1 MAGIA
6 AIPNSGKPKALIY
19 TPVGRDAWV
28 ARSLVDEAGFVSIA
42 ATDLPMFASSL
53 SDDVALGVLTEEAV
67 RSSDL
72 KPIAAWVSAQPS
84 WSDLPFIVLTTRGG
98 GPERNPAAARLS
110 EVLGNVTFLER
121 PFHATSFISV
131 ARTALKGRLRQYE
144 ARVRLEAL
152 GEGERRLQTAL
163 AAGRLGAWEL
173 ELSSMALSA
182 SATCKA
188 IFGRRPDDDVTRD
201 DLIASIHPEDR
212 DLVLARLRQTIDTG
226 RDYSIEH
233 RTIWPDGS
241 LHWTE
246 VHAQLYSDRYG
257 SARKLVGV
265 CSDTT
270 VRKTIEENLRRLNEN
285 LEERVRERTKEVN
298 AAHQTLLEEVAQR
311 ERAEEQLRQSQKMEA
326 IGQLTG
332 GVAHDFN
339 NLLMVVLG
347 NLELLGKHV
356 AGDAEATRL
365 VDGAIQGARR
375 GAALTQRLL
384 AFARQQDLQVKPVD
398 LTELVSGMKD
408 LLRRSVGSSIS
419 IETILPATLPPALV
433 DANQLELAL
442 LNLAV
447 NARDAMPD
455 GGTLSISLREE
466 QVAGDDG
473 VLGKG
478 AYLVLAVA
486 DSGTGMD
493 AETLKKAVDPF
504 FSTKELGK
512 GTGLGLSMIHG
523 LAVQLNGA
531 LRLKSEFGIGTTAE
545 LWLPATERRPE
556 RAIEAELPVPQAA
569 SRLKI
574 LLVDDDALIAM
585 SSVDMLEDLGHEVV
599 EANSGAQAL
608 ELISSGQHFD
618 LVITDY
624 SMPGMTGAQLAQAAR
639 DIYPA
644 LPIVLATGY
653 ADLPAGTDIDLPRLA
668 KPYDQAQLAKEI
680 AKAMA
685 SETAPL
691 LRSGVD
697 AGGSK
702 PRLSKANDVSDEIG
716 DGACVV

>member
-6 AIPNSGKPKALIY
+6 AIPNSSKPKALIY
-19 TPVGRDAWV
+19 APAGRDAWV
-28 ARSLVDEAGFVSIA
+28 ARSLVDEAGLTSIA
-42 ATDLPMFASSL
+42 AADLSMFASSL
-53 SDDVALGVLTEEAV
+53 SDDIALGVLTEEAV

-84 WSDLPFIVLTTRGG
+84 WSDLPFIVLTIRGG

-144 ARVRLEAL
+144 ARARLEAL
-152 GEGERRLQTAL
+152 SEGERRLQTAL

-173 ELSSMALSA
+173 ELSSMALFA

-188 IFGRRPDDDVTRD
+188 VFGRAPDDEVTRN
-201 DLIASIHPEDR
+201 DLIASIHPDDR
-212 DLVLARLRQTIDTG
+212 DIVLARLRRTIDTG
-226 RDYSIEH
+226 LDYSIEH

-246 VHAQLYSDRYG
+246 VHAQLYTDRYG

-270 VRKTIEENLRRLNEN
+270 ARKTIEENLRRLNEN
-285 LEERVRERTKEVN
+285 LEERVRERTREVN

-347 NLELLGKHV
+347 NLELLGKHA
-356 AGDAEATRL
+356 AGDAKATRL
-365 VDGAIQGARR
+365 IDGALQGARR

-398 LTELVSGMKD
+398 LAELVSGMND

-419 IETILPATLPPALV
+419 IETMLPATLPPALV

-455 GGTLSISLREE
+455 GGTLSISLRQE
-466 QVAGDDG
+466 QVGGNNGD
-473 VLGKG
+473 LGEG
-478 AYLVLAVA
+478 TYLVLAVA

-504 FSTKELGK
+504 FSTKEIGK

-531 LRLKSEFGIGTTAE
+531 LLLTSELGVGTTAE

-556 RAIEAELPVPQAA
+556 RPAEAELPVAQAA

-585 SSVDMLEDLGHEVV
+585 SSVDMLEDLGHEVI
-599 EANSGAQAL
+599 EANSGLQAL
-608 ELISSGQHFD
+608 ELIRSGQHFD
-618 LVITDY
+618 LIITDY

-639 DIYPA
+639 DIHPA
-644 LPIVLATGY
+644 VPIVLATGY
-653 ADLPAGTDIDLPRLA
+653 ADLPAGTDIDLPRLG
-668 KPYDQAQLAKEI
+668 KPYNQAQLAKEI

-685 SETAPL
+685 GETAAT
-691 LRSGVD
+691 LRSGSD
-697 AGGSK
+697 AAGLE
-702 PRLSKANDVSDEIG
+702 PRLSKADDVSDEIG

>member
-1 MAGIA
+1 
-6 AIPNSGKPKALIY
+6 
-19 TPVGRDAWV
+19 
-28 ARSLVDEAGFVSIA
+28 
-42 ATDLPMFASSL
+42 
-53 SDDVALGVLTEEAV
+53 
-67 RSSDL
+67 
-72 KPIAAWVSAQPS
+72 
-84 WSDLPFIVLTTRGG
+84 
-98 GPERNPAAARLS
+98 
-110 EVLGNVTFLER
+110 
-121 PFHATSFISV
+121 
-131 ARTALKGRLRQYE
+131 
-144 ARVRLEAL
+144 
-152 GEGERRLQTAL
+152 
-163 AAGRLGAWEL
+163 
-173 ELSSMALSA
+173 
-182 SATCKA
+182 
-188 IFGRRPDDDVTRD
+188 
-201 DLIASIHPEDR
+201 
-212 DLVLARLRQTIDTG
+212 
-226 RDYSIEH
+226 
-233 RTIWPDGS
+233 
-241 LHWTE
+241 
-246 VHAQLYSDRYG
+246 
-257 SARKLVGV
+257 
-265 CSDTT
+265 
-270 VRKTIEENLRRLNEN
+270 
-285 LEERVRERTKEVN
+285 
-298 AAHQTLLEEVAQR
+298 
-311 ERAEEQLRQSQKMEA
+311 
-326 IGQLTG
+326 
-332 GVAHDFN
+332 
-339 NLLMVVLG
+339 
-347 NLELLGKHV
+347 
-356 AGDAEATRL
+356 
-365 VDGAIQGARR
+365 
-375 GAALTQRLL
+375 
-384 AFARQQDLQVKPVD
+384 
-398 LTELVSGMKD
+398 MKD

-455 GGTLSISLREE
+455 GGTLSISLRDA

-473 VLGKG
+473 TLDKG

-531 LRLKSEFGIGTTAE
+531 LRLTSELGVGTTAE
-545 LWLPATERRPE
+545 LWLPATEQRPE
-556 RAIEAELPVPQAA
+556 RVIEAELPVPQAA

-685 SETAPL
+685 SETIQL
-691 LRSGVD
+691 LRSGSG
-697 AGGSK
+697 ARGSAPIV
-702 PRLSKANDVSDEIG
+702 PRVLS
-716 DGACVV
+716 GAQRTL

>member
-1 MAGIA
+1 M
-6 AIPNSGKPKALIY
+6 
-19 TPVGRDAWV
+19 T
-28 ARSLVDEAGFVSIA
+28 DEAGLSSIA
-42 ATDLPMFASSL
+42 VADLNLFASSL
-53 SDDVALGVLTEEAV
+53 DDDVAVGVLTEEAV
-67 RSSDL
+67 RGSDL
-72 KPIAAWVSAQPS
+72 TPVAAWVAAQPS
-84 WSDLPFIVLTTRGG
+84 WSDLPFIVLTQRGG
-98 GPERNPAAARLS
+98 GPEQNPAAARLS

-121 PFHATSFISV
+121 PFHATSFVSI

-144 ARVRLEAL
+144 ARTRLEAL
-152 GEGERRLQTAL
+152 SEGERRLQTAL

-173 ELSSMALSA
+173 ELSSMALTA

-188 IFGRRPDDDVTRD
+188 VFGRGPDDDVTRD
-201 DLIASIHPEDR
+201 DLIASIHPDDR
-212 DLVLARLRQTIDTG
+212 DFVLERLRQTIDTG
-226 RDYSIEH
+226 RDYSLEH

-246 VHAQLYSDRYG
+246 VHAQLYADRYG

-270 VRKTIEENLRRLNEN
+270 ARKTIEENLRRLNEN
-285 LEERVRERTKEVN
+285 LEERVRERTREVN

-347 NLELLGKHV
+347 NLELLGKYV
-356 AGDAEATRL
+356 AGDAKATRL
-365 VDGAIQGARR
+365 VDGAVQGARR

-398 LTELVSGMKD
+398 LGDLVTGMND
-408 LLRRSVGSSIS
+408 LLRRSVGSSVS

-447 NARDAMPD
+447 NARDAMPA
-455 GGTLSISLREE
+455 GGTLRISLRQER
-466 QVAGDDG
+466 VAG
-473 VLGKG
+473 KG
-478 AYLVLAVA
+478 GDLNEGNYLVLAVA
-486 DSGTGMD
+486 DCGTGMD

-531 LRLKSEFGIGTTAE
+531 LLLTSELGVGTTAE
-545 LWLPATERRPE
+545 LWLPATEQRPE
-556 RAIEAELPVPQAA
+556 QANEAALPDSDTAP
-569 SRLKI
+569 RLKI

-599 EANSGAQAL
+599 EANSGLEAL
-608 ELISSGQHFD
+608 ELIRNGQPFD

-624 SMPGMTGAQLAQAAR
+624 SMPGMTGAQLAEAAR
-639 DIYPA
+639 DILPA

-668 KPYDQAQLAKEI
+668 KPYNQAQLAKEI
-680 AKAMA
+680 SKAVAAEAAPVPRSGSGAGASGSRLAKADD
-685 SETAPL
+685 
-691 LRSGVD
+691 RC
-697 AGGSK
+697 
-702 PRLSKANDVSDEIG
+702 DEIG

>member
-1 MAGIA
+1 
-6 AIPNSGKPKALIY
+6 
-19 TPVGRDAWV
+19 
-28 ARSLVDEAGFVSIA
+28 
-42 ATDLPMFASSL
+42 MFASSL
-53 SDDVALGVLTEEAV
+53 SEDIALGVLTEEAV

-84 WSDLPFIVLTTRGG
+84 WSDLPFIVLTIRGG

-144 ARVRLEAL
+144 ARARLEAL

-188 IFGRRPDDDVTRD
+188 VFGRGADDDVTRD
-201 DLIASIHPEDR
+201 DLIASIHPDDR
-212 DLVLARLRQTIDTG
+212 DGVLASLRRTIDTG
-226 RDYSIEH
+226 HDYSIEH

-246 VHAQLYSDRYG
+246 VHAQLYTDRYG

-270 VRKTIEENLRRLNEN
+270 ARKTIEENLRRLNEN
-285 LEERVRERTKEVN
+285 LEERVRERTREVN

-356 AGDAEATRL
+356 AGDAKAMRL
-365 VDGAIQGARR
+365 IDGALQGARR

-398 LTELVSGMKD
+398 LAELVSGMND
-408 LLRRSVGSSIS
+408 LLRRSVGSSVS
-419 IETILPATLPPALV
+419 IETMLPATLPPALV

-466 QVAGDDG
+466 QVAGNGGD
-473 VLGKG
+473 LGEG

-531 LRLKSEFGIGTTAE
+531 LLLTSQLGVGTTAE

-556 RAIEAELPVPQAA
+556 RLAEAEFTVPQAA

-599 EANSGAQAL
+599 EANSGSEAL
-608 ELISSGQHFD
+608 ELIRGGQHFD

-624 SMPGMTGAQLAQAAR
+624 SMPGMTGAQLAEAAR
-639 DIYPA
+639 DILPA

-653 ADLPAGTDIDLPRLA
+653 ADLPAGTDIDLPRLG
-668 KPYDQAQLAKEI
+668 KPYNQAQLAREI
-680 AKAMA
+680 SKAMA
-685 SETAPL
+685 GEAVPVP
-691 LRSGVD
+691 RS
-697 AGGSK
+697 ASGGGASGH
-702 PRLSKANDVSDEIG
+702 RLSKPDDISDEIG

>member
-1 MAGIA
+1 
-6 AIPNSGKPKALIY
+6 L
-19 TPVGRDAWV
+19 T
-28 ARSLVDEAGFVSIA
+28 DEAGLSSIA
-42 ATDLPMFASSL
+42 VADLNLFASSL
-53 SDDVALGVLTEEAV
+53 DDDVAVGVLTEEAV
-67 RSSDL
+67 RGSDL
-72 KPIAAWVSAQPS
+72 TPVAAWVAAQPS
-84 WSDLPFIVLTTRGG
+84 WSDLPFIVLTQRGG
-98 GPERNPAAARLS
+98 GPEQNPAAARLS

-121 PFHATSFISV
+121 PFHATSFVSI

-144 ARVRLEAL
+144 ARTRLEAL
-152 GEGERRLQTAL
+152 SEGERRLQTAL

-173 ELSSMALSA
+173 ELSSMALTA

-188 IFGRRPDDDVTRD
+188 VFGRGPDDDVTRD
-201 DLIASIHPEDR
+201 DLIASIHPDDR
-212 DLVLARLRQTIDTG
+212 DFVLERLRQTIDTG
-226 RDYSIEH
+226 RDYSLEH

-246 VHAQLYSDRYG
+246 VHAQLYADRYG

-270 VRKTIEENLRRLNEN
+270 ARKTIEENLRRLNEN
-285 LEERVRERTKEVN
+285 LEERVRERTREVN

-347 NLELLGKHV
+347 NLELLGKYV
-356 AGDAEATRL
+356 AGDAKATRL
-365 VDGAIQGARR
+365 VDGAVQGARR

-398 LTELVSGMKD
+398 LGDLVTGMND
-408 LLRRSVGSSIS
+408 LLRRSVGSSVS

-447 NARDAMPD
+447 NARDAMPA
-455 GGTLSISLREE
+455 GGTLRISLRQER
-466 QVAGDDG
+466 VAG
-473 VLGKG
+473 KG
-478 AYLVLAVA
+478 GDLNEGNYLVLAVA
-486 DSGTGMD
+486 DCGTGMD

-531 LRLKSEFGIGTTAE
+531 LLLTSELGVGTTAE
-545 LWLPATERRPE
+545 LWLPATEQRPE
-556 RAIEAELPVPQAA
+556 QANEAALPDSDTAP
-569 SRLKI
+569 RLKI

-599 EANSGAQAL
+599 EANSGLEAL
-608 ELISSGQHFD
+608 ELIRNGQPFD

-624 SMPGMTGAQLAQAAR
+624 SMPGMTGAQLAEAAR
-639 DIYPA
+639 DILPA

-668 KPYDQAQLAKEI
+668 KPYNQAQLAKEI
-680 AKAMA
+680 SKAVAAEAAPVPRSGSGAGASGSRLAKADD
-685 SETAPL
+685 
-691 LRSGVD
+691 RC
-697 AGGSK
+697 
-702 PRLSKANDVSDEIG
+702 DEIG

>member
-1 MAGIA
+1 MTARTA
-6 AIPNSGKPKALIY
+6 AIPNLQDPKALIY
-19 TPVGRDAWV
+19 APAGRDAQV
-28 ARSLVDEAGFVSIA
+28 AASLTDEAGLASIA
-42 ATDLPMFASSL
+42 VADLTVFASSL
-53 SDDVALGVLTEEAV
+53 DDEVAVGILTEEAV
-67 RSSDL
+67 RGCDL
-72 KPIAAWVSAQPS
+72 TPIAAWVAAQPS
-84 WSDLPFIVLTTRGG
+84 WSDLPFIVLTQRGG
-98 GPERNPAAARLS
+98 GPDRNPAAARLS
-110 EVLGNVTFLER
+110 ELLGNVTFLER

-144 ARVRLEAL
+144 ARARLEAL

-173 ELSSMALSA
+173 ELSSMVLSA

-188 IFGRRPDDDVTRD
+188 VFGRGPDDEVTRD
-201 DLIASIHPEDR
+201 DLIASIHPDDR
-212 DLVLARLRQTIDTG
+212 DFVLARLRQTIDTG
-226 RDYSIEH
+226 RDYSLEH
-233 RTIWPDGS
+233 RTLWPDGS

-246 VHAQLYSDRYG
+246 VHAQLYADRYG

-270 VRKTIEENLRRLNEN
+270 ARKTIEENLRRLNET
-285 LEERVRERTKEVN
+285 LEERVRERTREVN
-298 AAHQTLLEEVAQR
+298 AAHQTLVEEVAQR

-356 AGDAEATRL
+356 AGDAKATRL
-365 VDGAIQGARR
+365 VDGALQGARR

-398 LTELVSGMKD
+398 LAELVSGMND
-408 LLRRSVGSSIS
+408 LLRRSVGTSVS
-419 IETILPATLPPALV
+419 IETTLPARLPPALV

-455 GGTLSISLREE
+455 GGAVSISLREE
-466 QVAGDDG
+466 EVVCGNDH
-473 VLGKG
+473 LGEG
-478 AYLVLAVA
+478 AYLVLAVT
-486 DSGTGMD
+486 DGGTGMD

-531 LRLKSEFGIGTTAE
+531 LILKSQLGVGTTAE
-545 LWLPATERRPE
+545 LWLPATERWPE
-556 RAIEAELPVPQAA
+556 RRAEPELPASPAA

-599 EANSGAQAL
+599 EANSGLQAL
-608 ELISSGQHFD
+608 ELIRSGQHFD

-624 SMPGMTGAQLAQAAR
+624 LMPGMTGAQLAAAAR
-639 DIYPA
+639 DIHPA

-653 ADLPAGTDIDLPRLA
+653 ADLPAGTDIDLPRLG

-680 AKAMA
+680 ARAVAGETSQVLGSGRARGSGLLFKADD
-685 SETAPL
+685 
-691 LRSGVD
+691 RC
-697 AGGSK
+697 
-702 PRLSKANDVSDEIG
+702 DEIG

>member
-19 TPVGRDAWV
+19 TPAGRDSWV
-28 ARSLVDEAGFVSIA
+28 ARSLVDEAGLASIA

-53 SDDVALGVLTEEAV
+53 SDDIALGVLTEEAV

-72 KPIAAWVSAQPS
+72 KSIAAWVSTQPS

-144 ARVRLEAL
+144 AQARLEAL

-188 IFGRRPDDDVTRD
+188 IFGRGPDDDVTRD
-201 DLIASIHPEDR
+201 DLIASIHPDDR
-212 DLVLARLRQTIDTG
+212 PLVLARLRQTVDTG

-285 LEERVRERTKEVN
+285 LEERVRERTKAVN

-356 AGDAEATRL
+356 GGDAKATRL

-398 LTELVSGMKD
+398 LAELVSGMND

-466 QVAGDDG
+466 QVAGNDA
-473 VLGKG
+473 LGKG

-486 DSGTGMD
+486 DGGTGMD

-531 LRLKSEFGIGTTAE
+531 LRLTSELGVGTTAE

-556 RAIEAELPVPQAA
+556 RPVEAELPVPQAA

-599 EANSGAQAL
+599 EANSGSQAL
-608 ELISSGQHFD
+608 ELISGQHFD

-639 DIYPA
+639 DIHPA

-653 ADLPAGTDIDLPRLA
+653 ADLPAGTDIDLPRLG
-668 KPYDQAQLAKEI
+668 KPYNQAQLAKEI

-685 SETAPL
+685 GETVPL
-691 LRSGVD
+691 LRSGSG
-697 AGGSK
+697 AGGLGLS
-702 PRLSKANDVSDEIG
+702 PSKADDVRDEIG

>member
-1 MAGIA
+1 
-6 AIPNSGKPKALIY
+6 
-19 TPVGRDAWV
+19 
-28 ARSLVDEAGFVSIA
+28 
-42 ATDLPMFASSL
+42 
-53 SDDVALGVLTEEAV
+53 
-67 RSSDL
+67 
-72 KPIAAWVSAQPS
+72 
-84 WSDLPFIVLTTRGG
+84 
-98 GPERNPAAARLS
+98 
-110 EVLGNVTFLER
+110 
-121 PFHATSFISV
+121 
-131 ARTALKGRLRQYE
+131 
-144 ARVRLEAL
+144 
-152 GEGERRLQTAL
+152 
-163 AAGRLGAWEL
+163 
-173 ELSSMALSA
+173 
-182 SATCKA
+182 
-188 IFGRRPDDDVTRD
+188 
-201 DLIASIHPEDR
+201 
-212 DLVLARLRQTIDTG
+212 
-226 RDYSIEH
+226 
-233 RTIWPDGS
+233 
-241 LHWTE
+241 
-246 VHAQLYSDRYG
+246 
-257 SARKLVGV
+257 
-265 CSDTT
+265 
-270 VRKTIEENLRRLNEN
+270 
-285 LEERVRERTKEVN
+285 VRERTKEVN

-356 AGDAEATRL
+356 GGDAKATRL

-398 LTELVSGMKD
+398 LTELVSGMND

-419 IETILPATLPPALV
+419 IKTTLPATLPPALV

-473 VLGKG
+473 ALDKG

-531 LRLKSEFGIGTTAE
+531 LRLTSELGVGTIAE

-556 RAIEAELPVPQAA
+556 RPAEAERPVPQAA

-585 SSVDMLEDLGHEVV
+585 SSVEMLEDLGHEVV

-608 ELISSGQHFD
+608 ELISGQHFD

-624 SMPGMTGAQLAQAAR
+624 SMPGMTGAQLAQATR
-639 DIYPA
+639 DIHPG

-702 PRLSKANDVSDEIG
+702 PRLSKADDVSDEIG

>member
-19 TPVGRDAWV
+19 TPAGRDSWV
-28 ARSLVDEAGFVSIA
+28 ARSLVDEAGLASIA

-53 SDDVALGVLTEEAV
+53 SDDIALGVLTEEAV

-72 KPIAAWVSAQPS
+72 KSIAAWVSTQPS

-131 ARTALKGRLRQYE
+131 ARAALKGRLRQYE
-144 ARVRLEAL
+144 AQARLEAL

-188 IFGRRPDDDVTRD
+188 IFGRGPDDDVTRD
-201 DLIASIHPEDR
+201 DLIASIHPDDR
-212 DLVLARLRQTIDTG
+212 PLVLARLRQTVDTG

-285 LEERVRERTKEVN
+285 LEERVRERTKAVN

-356 AGDAEATRL
+356 GGDAKATRL

-398 LTELVSGMKD
+398 LAELVSGMND

-466 QVAGDDG
+466 QVAGNDA
-473 VLGKG
+473 LGKG

-486 DSGTGMD
+486 DGGTGMD

-531 LRLKSEFGIGTTAE
+531 LRLTSELGVGTTAE

-556 RAIEAELPVPQAA
+556 RPAEAELPVPQAA

-599 EANSGAQAL
+599 EANSGSQAL
-608 ELISSGQHFD
+608 ELISGQHFD

-639 DIYPA
+639 NIHPA

-685 SETAPL
+685 GETVPL
-691 LRSGVD
+691 LRSGNG
-697 AGGSK
+697 AGGLG
-702 PRLSKANDVSDEIG
+702 PTAPPVFSD
-716 DGACVV
+716 AQRML